1 MHNSLSLLT
10 SYSRFFALWPCAI
23 SILVSSCVAPSRP
36 VQPTPAPTAM
46 AAPPPPVLAAPP
58 YPAPAPM
65 AEESIPSYGGMAS
78 SPSTIPS
85 AQPSGA
91 VAPSSAE
98 QPHTILAGPEY
109 GQVDHVVKTV
119 GGGPLPHVSV
129 VGIKQSDSEDGRNV
143 LIEGTL
149 RNQGA
154 VPTKWVKV
162 KIEAQDETGRAIT
175 TMSPQPTA
183 QVIPP
188 GGSATFAAQLANDPA
203 VRKFFIKADF
213 R

>member
-1 MHNSLSLLT
+1 MHNSLSLLMR
-10 SYSRFFALWPCAI
+10 SRLLFSLWLF
-23 SILVSSCVAPSRP
+23 SVSLLVSACVSPPRPAQPPSS
-36 VQPTPAPTAM
+36 PASM
-46 AAPPPPVLAAPP
+46 AAPLPPPPPALAAPLP
-58 YPAPAPM
+58 PGSPPL
-65 AEESIPSYGGMAS
+65 AEESLLTNNGTVAD
-78 SPSTIPS
+78 PS
-85 AQPSGA
+85 AFPPSQPS
-91 VAPSSAE
+91 VASTD

-119 GGGPLPHVSV
+119 GTGALPQISV
-129 VGIKQSDSEDGRNV
+129 VGIKQSDSEDGQNV

-154 VPTKWVKV
+154 VPTRWVKV

-175 TMSPQPTA
+175 TMSPQPTS

>member
-1 MHNSLSLLT
+1 MHNSLSLLLR
-10 SYSRFFALWPCAI
+10 SRLLFPLWLF
-23 SILVSSCVAPSRP
+23 SVSLLVSACVSPPRPAQPPSS
-36 VQPTPAPTAM
+36 PTSM
-46 AAPPPPVLAAPP
+46 AAPLPPGSPPLAEESLNGTVTDPSAFPPSQPSVAAPP
-58 YPAPAPM
+58 LP
-65 AEESIPSYGGMAS
+65 
-78 SPSTIPS
+78 TD
-85 AQPSGA
+85 QP
-91 VAPSSAE
+91 
-98 QPHTILAGPEY
+98 QTILAGPEY
-109 GQVDHVVKTV
+109 GQVDHVVKTI
-119 GGGPLPHVSV
+119 GSGALPQISV
-129 VGIKQSDSEDGRNV
+129 VGIKQSDSEDGHNV